1 MKTPL
6 SLATL
11 TALIIGA
18 IQSHGQ
24 SVTFNFA
31 DGTSDGWYL
40 GGFSSSTL
48 PAVQNIGG
56 ANYIAVPIG
65 GFQVANIG
73 SGNTAS
79 AFFLAMAAAQQNPS
93 GYMLSYNW
101 SVNTANLTGATI
113 NSFLQLG
120 SFVNDGSGDYSQDFG
135 SVKEAQLNGTQ
146 LTSGL
151 TYSGTVS
158 VNMGA
163 AGLTL
168 ATPNQTFYRLGLIE
182 NGDSGVPYV
191 VDFTDISISPV
202 AVVPEPASLSLFWGL
217 AAPALCLIPRRRR

>member
-6 SLATL
+6 SLAAL
-11 TALIIGA
+11 TTLIIGA

-24 SVTFNFA
+24 SASFTFS
-31 DGTSDGWYL
+31 DGTADGWYL
-40 GGFSSSTL
+40 SGFNSSTV

-56 ANYIAVPIG
+56 NNYIAVPIG
-65 GFQVANIG
+65 GFQVANVG
-73 SGNTAS
+73 SGNTSS

-101 SVNTANLTGATI
+101 SVNTANFTGATV
-113 NSFLQLG
+113 NSYLQLG

-135 SVKEAQLNGTQ
+135 SVKEAQLSGTQ
-146 LTSGL
+146 LTSGNVI
-151 TYSGTVS
+151 SGTVS

-168 ATPNQTFYRLGLIE
+168 PPGQTFYRLGLIE

-202 AVVPEPASLSLFWGL
+202 AVVPEPASLSLIWGL